1 MKCLWLYLGS
11 LIHLA
16 NAILAFQICF
26 PFLKKKEEEKSTET
40 FLSEVCLCLSSEG
53 LGAQTESRWN
63 NASILHLQRSEKK
76 LAPLNFKGVNKVT

>member
-26 PFLKKKEEEKSTET
+26 PFLKKKRRRRKVKTET

-63 NASILHLQRSEKK
+63 NASILHLQRSAK
-76 LAPLNFKGVNKVT
+76 A

>member
-11 LIHLA
+11 LIHLV

-26 PFLKKKEEEKSTET
+26 PFLKKKKKKEKRRRKVKTET
-40 FLSEVCLCLSSEG
+40 FLSEVSLCLSSEG

-63 NASILHLQRSEKK
+63 NASILHLQRSAK
-76 LAPLNFKGVNKVT
+76 A